1 MKVYK
6 LSPLLIPANHSGQP
20 VQCHPGLQPPVLQ
33 QLVPSPVTLKYLPTD
48 PPHHLTPHSKI
59 LIHSGIR
66 GSLNRDPPCSADT
79 EPLTTRHPRRDDL
92 TFVEQELSVRLFHY
106 LLFLRLQYNITYLL
120 KKRKEKT
127 DRQTTDIV
135 MGTPVEASL

>member
-6 LSPLLIPANHSGQP
+6 ISPLLIPANHSGQP

-48 PPHHLTPHSKI
+48 PPHRLTPHSKI

-79 EPLTTRHPRRDDL
+79 EPLTTRHPRRDDS
-92 TFVEQELSVRLFHY
+92 TFVEQNFQFVCFTSSGL
-106 LLFLRLQYNITYLL
+106 LRLQYNITTL
-120 KKRKEKT
+120 KTIALYAFPK
-127 DRQTTDIV
+127 
-135 MGTPVEASL
+135 